1 VQNYDAIII
10 GAGHNGLVTAAYLA
24 KSGKQVLVLERR
36 PMIGGIAATEEIFPD
51 FKYSTCAHLAGAFS
65 NDIISELELKKH
77 GLEILPLD
85 PLLFA
90 PVLEGK
96 SFLFPRHHSE
106 IAEAIGRHS
115 RADATKF
122 ESFSGLVKNL
132 TAFLRSLNNLPLPGG
147 TNSGGLNLP
156 ELMKL
161 AWKFHKLGEREMYEF
176 LRILPMSIADLTNEW
191 FETGVLKASLAAGGI
206 LGSFVGPNAQGSSFA
221 FLYHQLGESN
231 GAFRTSGFVRG
242 GIGNLP
248 QAIARAAQRCGAKIQ
263 TSAEVARIYTKNGT
277 ATSVVLESGEEISG
291 TAIVSSADIKRTFLQ
306 LIEPTYLD
314 PEFLLQVK
322 NIRSRGT
329 VAKINFAL
337 DTLPKFKGALEPVSS
352 AALGG
357 IIHIGPTLD
366 YLEHAADDAKYGRFS
381 RQPFLEITIPSA
393 ADPSVAP
400 SGKHVMSVWMQYA
413 PYHLRGSDWN
423 AERDALGDTVANL
436 MEDYAPGFK
445 NSILHRQVLTPLDLQ
460 QTFGLTEGC
469 IYHAEMSLDQIFF
482 MRPVP
487 GWARYDT
494 PIENLYLCGSGTHP
508 GGGITGLPGYYAAK
522 RILKAKPRV
531 VSRNRSQ

>member
-1 VQNYDAIII
+1 VQTYDAIII

-24 KSGKQVLVLERR
+24 KSGMRVLVLEKRAT
-36 PMIGGIAATEEIFPD
+36 IGGIGATEEIFPG
-51 FKYSTCAHLAGAFS
+51 FQYPTCAHLAGTFS
-65 NDIISELELKKH
+65 RDIIAELELKKY

-96 SFLFPRHHSE
+96 SFLFPRQHSD

-122 ESFSGLVKNL
+122 EPFTILVKKL
-132 TAFLRSLNNLPLPGG
+132 TSFLRRLNSLPLPDG
-147 TNSGGLNLP
+147 TSAASLNLP
-156 ELMKL
+156 ELVRL
-161 AWKFHKLGEREMYEF
+161 GWRFHRLGERDMYEF
-176 LRILPMSIADLTNEW
+176 LRILPMSIADWLNEW
-191 FETGVLKASLAAGGI
+191 FETDVLKASIAASAI
-206 LGSFVGPNAQGSSFA
+206 LGSFVGPRAQGTSFV
-221 FLYHQLGESN
+221 FLYHHLEESN
-231 GAFRTSGFVRG
+231 GAFRTSGIVRG
-242 GIGNLP
+242 GIGNLS
-248 QAIARAAQRCGAKIQ
+248 QAIARAALQFGAKIQ
-263 TSAEVARIYTKNGT
+263 TGAEVARIAT
-277 ATSVVLESGEEISG
+277 ASG
-291 TAIVSSADIKRTFLQ
+291 TASGVVLQNGEEFSGRVIISSADIKRTFLQ

-329 VAKINFAL
+329 VAKINLAL
-337 DTLPKFKGALEPVSS
+337 DTLPKFKGAPEHTPST
-352 AALGG
+352 LGG
-357 IIHIGPTLD
+357 VIHIGPTLD
-366 YLEHAADDAKYGRFS
+366 YLERASDDAKYRHFS
-381 RQPFLEITIPSA
+381 RQPFLEITIPSV

-413 PYHLRGSDWN
+413 PNRLRDGGWD
-423 AERDALGDTVANL
+423 AEREALGDTVVRL
-436 MEDYAPGFK
+436 IEDHAPGFK
-445 NSILHRQVLTPLDLQ
+445 NSILHRQVLTPLDLE
-460 QTFGLTEGC
+460 QTFGLTGGC

-487 GWARYDT
+487 GWARYRT
-494 PIENLYLCGSGTHP
+494 PIENLYVCGSGTHP

-522 RILKAKPRV
+522 RILEAKPRI